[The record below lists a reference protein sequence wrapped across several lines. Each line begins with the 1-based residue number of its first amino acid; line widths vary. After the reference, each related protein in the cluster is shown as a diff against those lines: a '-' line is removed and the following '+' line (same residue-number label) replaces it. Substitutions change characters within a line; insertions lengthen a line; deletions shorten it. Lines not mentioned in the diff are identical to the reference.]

1 MELLLKF
8 KLGKM
13 TKALMGKRGVV
24 VFETTLM
31 IQLLLFLL
39 VWGHFEIVRLWRNK
53 IEGLQKERSS
63 YDGESRWKR

>member
-13 TKALMGKRGVV
+13 AKAFKCERGVI
-24 VFETTLM
+24 VFETTLL

-39 VWGHFEIVRLWRNK
+39 VWGHVEIVKLWRSK
-53 IEGLQKERSS
+53 IDRLQKERSS
-63 YDGESRWKR
+63 YDGETKWKR